1 MNLQWEDH
9 RSGTVVHL
17 SGELVADDVDVLR
30 RRCEERV
37 SHGLRLIVDIR
48 NCDRVDSA
56 GLEALLWL
64 HDRVQGVGG
73 QFRLVR
79 GGGQPADAVQVT
91 RLDRRLA
98 VHTTLEA
105 AARSFSKGQAA

>member
-1 MNLQWEDH
+1 
-9 RSGTVVHL
+9 
-17 SGELVADDVDVLR
+17 
-30 RRCEERV
+30 
-37 SHGLRLIVDIR
+37 
-48 NCDRVDSA
+48 
-56 GLEALLWL
+56 
-64 HDRVQGVGG
+64 VGG